1 MTGVQYFNWMFYLME
16 WQTYFHM
23 ISKQKLRRDFVN
35 QILLLN
41 MKLEDTYKEFS
52 AGLSGIDKRF

>member
-1 MTGVQYFNWMFYLME
+1 MFYLME

>member
-1 MTGVQYFNWMFYLME
+1 MLYLME

-23 ISKQKLRRDFVN
+23 ISKQKLRHDFVN
-35 QILLLN
+35 EIWLPS

-52 AGLSGIDKRF
+52 AGPSGIDKRF